1 MKIEEI
7 EQIKKEHV
15 GKWIAL
21 KDSEIIAVDADYHE
35 LHKILKEK
43 RFRDIMVIY
52 APNPEE
58 KKVEFLL

>member
-1 MKIEEI
+1 MERL
-7 EQIKKEHV
+7 EQIKKENV

-21 KDSEIIAVDADYHE
+21 KDEEVMAVDTDYHE

-43 RFRDIMVIY
+43 GIKDVMVIRS
-52 APNPEE
+52 PSPEE

>member
-1 MKIEEI
+1 MEKI
-7 EQIKKEHV
+7 EQIKKENV

-21 KDSEIIAVDADYHE
+21 KDLEVIAVDIDYHE

-43 RFRDIMVIY
+43 KIKDVMVIHS
-52 APNPEE
+52 PSPEE